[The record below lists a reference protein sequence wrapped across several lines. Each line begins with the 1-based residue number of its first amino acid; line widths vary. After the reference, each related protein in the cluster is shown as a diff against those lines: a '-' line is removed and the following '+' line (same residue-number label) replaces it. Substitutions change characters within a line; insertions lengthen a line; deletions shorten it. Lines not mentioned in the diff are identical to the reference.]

1 MIKLF
6 AQMRKYVGCI
16 LKYFPRLENILRTS
30 LHYYRK
36 KVAQPT
42 FEEKNYS
49 ESARHLYHVFEQ
61 YNKAK

>member
-1 MIKLF
+1 MVKLEAKVKHKLLQILKLF
-6 AQMRKYVGCI
+6 PQ
-16 LKYFPRLENILRTS
+16 LENILRKS

-36 KVAQPT
+36 KIAQRR
-42 FEEKNYS
+42 FDEKNYS